1 MEKIL
6 KFSHLARPFNE
17 DEEGSERQIKEF
29 NRFCDELEK
38 VLNKND
44 FELFQDYGMKATN
57 EELIDFGIELA
68 RRAENTVNCKVKKY
82 ENAISLCE
90 AKEKQNSRLK
100 EINGGWLVSW
110 DVTRVLP
117 KI

>member
-1 MEKIL
+1 MEKIV
-6 KFSHLARPFNE
+6 KLAQEAKPMSY
-17 DEEGSERQIKEF
+17 DDYGSERQVNAFNAFTIKMEQILSK
-29 NRFCDELEK
+29 E
-38 VLNKND
+38 D
-44 FELFQDYGMKATN
+44 FELFEDYSMKATN

-90 AKEKQNSRLK
+90 AKEKQNSRLE

-110 DVTRVLP
+110 DVTQVLP